1 MPWKHNGKTIR
12 LGKSWIADD
21 GTQHPATWSRWS
33 DDDKKSK
40 GLTWEN
46 PLASEAPYDDKFYLG
61 RQTDGALIERKQM
74 MKMPKM
80 MMVNNYMK
88 QMAKQNLL
96 IMD

>member
-40 GLTWEN
+40 GLTR
-46 PLASEAPYDDKFYLG
+46 L
-61 RQTDGALIERKQM
+61 
-74 MKMPKM
+74 
-80 MMVNNYMK
+80 
-88 QMAKQNLL
+88 
-96 IMD
+96 